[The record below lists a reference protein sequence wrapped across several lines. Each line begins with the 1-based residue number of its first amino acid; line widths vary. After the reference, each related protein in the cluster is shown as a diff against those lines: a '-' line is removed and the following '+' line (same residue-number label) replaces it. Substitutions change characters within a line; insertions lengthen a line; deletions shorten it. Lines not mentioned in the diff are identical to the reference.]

1 MTRLKV
7 LDGWRG
13 ISIALVLAGHLLP
26 LGAKAWEMNGA
37 IAGFG
42 MAIFF
47 TLSGFL
53 ITSVLMKDAS
63 VARFLIHRLM
73 RIVPL
78 AWLAS
83 IVTLLAI
90 GADSSAYLP
99 HLFFYANKEP
109 MAITFAT
116 QHFWSLCVEVQFYAA
131 ATIIVL
137 VAERRG
143 LLVFPA
149 LALLVTAWRIFNH
162 KMMVIN
168 TEFRVDEILSGCAL
182 ALAYHR
188 WPEKFEAGWW
198 RGVPWIAAPML
209 LLSAHPVGGPLDYAR
224 PYIASLLVGSTLG
237 LREGSALRRVLSGAA
252 LGYLANV
259 SYALYII
266 HGCLMGS
273 WLADGDTTMRYL
285 KRPLLFAA
293 TFVLAHLS
301 TRYYERFFIDLGR
314 RWAHRFLPKP
324 PVELTSLP
332 SRR

>member
-13 ISIALVLAGHLLP
+13 ISISLVLAGHLLP
-26 LGAKAWEMNGA
+26 LGPKALDLNSA
-37 IAGFG
+37 VAGFG

-53 ITSVLMKDAS
+53 ITSVLLKDAS

-90 GADSSAYLP
+90 GAGADVYLP

-109 MAITFAT
+109 MTITFAT

-131 ATIIVL
+131 AALLVL
-137 VAERRG
+137 LAGRRG
-143 LLVFPA
+143 LYALPVMALV
-149 LALLVTAWRIFNH
+149 VTAWRIANH

-188 WPEKFEAGWW
+188 WPSVFERRWW
-198 RGVPWIAAPML
+198 SFVPWVLVPLL
-209 LLSAHPVGGPLDYAR
+209 LLSAHPAGHGLDYAR

-237 LREGSALRRVLSGAA
+237 LADASRLRRLLSGAV
-252 LGYLANV
+252 LGYLANI
-259 SYALYII
+259 SYALYIV

-273 WLADGDTTMRYL
+273 WLASGDTLVRYL

-293 TFVLAHLS
+293 TFALAHFS
-301 TRYYERFFIDLGR
+301 TRYYERFFIELGR
-314 RWAHRFLPKP
+314 RWARRFPPKLAADSAEI
-324 PVELTSLP
+324 PVP
-332 SRR
+332 H